1 MMQHLE
7 TIILLFPELVLLL
20 GAFGIILHSIFAR
33 ADRDYMPTPVRYG
46 FLILLLVALGS
57 GWNLLSSP
65 KHLLGHWLIH
75 SRLLLVVKT
84 FTVLLS
90 FFFWGMRRSALY
102 EAFGRARLHFYE
114 YTALIFLSLFGT
126 FMLMGSNQW
135 LGAYLGL
142 ELQVI
147 PWYIILAY
155 RHEQLRAIESGIK
168 YFIFGSIAS
177 ALFLYGLAFVF
188 GATGS
193 LTFTAIPLTAWGVVG
208 AACVLVGLFLKL
220 AIAPFHVWVMEVYE
234 GADNVQVGY
243 LSTIP
248 LVTFLVFL
256 IRVLKGPFLNLT
268 ELMESIFTVAACLS
282 IFIGAMGALKQQN
295 IRKLLAYGGLTHLGL
310 ILLVI
315 ATMPSIALFYVFFY
329 ATTTMLLY
337 LGVSMIY
344 RSTSNLDLLRD
355 LNGIGALYPLLALS
369 LSLCILSLAGIPPF
383 PGFWAKF
390 SVFLSFIHRGQY
402 GLLAIAALGTVVSF
416 YYYLQVIRHIYLT
429 PEEIER
435 PQSEIY
441 GHAYLRNAMLIFII
455 LFFLGLDKIQTFL
468 EGLSL

>member
-20 GAFGIILHSIFAR
+20 GAFGIVLHSVFAK
-33 ADRDYMPTPVRYG
+33 ADRDYIPSPVRYG
-46 FLILLLVALGS
+46 FLILLLAALGS

-65 KHLLGHWLIH
+65 KLLLGQWLVH
-75 SRLLLVVKT
+75 SRFLLVVKT
-84 FTVLLS
+84 FTILLS
-90 FFFWGMRRSALY
+90 FFFWGMRRSVLY

-126 FMLMGSNQW
+126 FMLISSNHW

-142 ELQVI
+142 EMQVI

-188 GATGS
+188 GSTGS
-193 LTFTAIPLTAWGVVG
+193 LTLTAIPLTTWGLVG
-208 AACVLVGLFLKL
+208 AACILAGLFLKL
-220 AIAPFHVWVMEVYE
+220 AVAPFHVWVMEVYE
-234 GADNVQVGY
+234 GADNVQVAY

-248 LVTFLVFL
+248 MVTFLVFL
-256 IRVLKGPFLNLT
+256 IRVLKGPFLPMT
-268 ELMESIFTVAACLS
+268 ELMENILRIAACIS
-282 IFIGAMGALKQQN
+282 IFIGALGALKQQN
-295 IRKLLAYGGLTHLGL
+295 IRKLLAYGGLAHMGL
-310 ILLVI
+310 VFLVI
-315 ATMPSIALFYVFFY
+315 ATMPSVALFYIFFY
-329 ATTTMLLY
+329 ATTTMALY
-337 LGVSMIY
+337 LGISMIY

-355 LNGIGALYPLLALS
+355 LNGIGVLYPLLAFS
-369 LSLCILSLAGIPPF
+369 LSLCILSLAGIPPL

-390 SVFLSFIHRGQY
+390 SIFLALIEKEQY
-402 GLLAIAALGTVVSF
+402 GLLAIGALGTVVSF
-416 YYYLQVIRHIYLT
+416 YYYLQLIRHIYFM

-441 GHAYLRNAMLIFII
+441 GHAYLRNAILLFII